1 MNNRDIEWHGKKL
14 EEIRREIESGQLN
27 ALRELL
33 PDEVIRQVCEDCG
46 YYFRTRLLTPLVT
59 IFHMLSA
66 AISREGSFQSAWH
79 MSGQVGRS
87 GALSGARR
95 RLPLAIWEGLHAW
108 MIREIERETDKQDR
122 WRGHRMIGLDGTLVS
137 MSDEPELAEHFGRWG
152 SKHGASRFPQARI
165 VVAFNLKSLVNIA
178 HKADRCR
185 ASEKEL
191 GRKVTNCL
199 KAGDVAVFDRLYSG
213 SNLYAEYQRVGIEFI
228 GRAHACLKM
237 ERLKTI
243 ESFGPEDKIV
253 ELSIDPRYFRE
264 DPTLPKTVMVR
275 MIKTT
280 ARVEGRRESFWV
292 ATSLLDSKK
301 YPAAEVISWQK
312 KRWKVE
318 TLIEEMKV
326 WLGVDILRSK
336 TAEGIYK
343 EIHAR
348 VIGLNLIHWL
358 ILRASDK
365 YRQEPERLSVS
376 SAIRLAASY
385 SLKMSAA
392 AAWQLPLLYEQM
404 LERIAKA
411 RVVFRPDRLEPRMK
425 KREPRNYPRLRTT
438 RSEWRNA
445 NIMTP

>member
-1 MNNRDIEWHGKKL
+1 MNNRDIEWRSKKL

-33 PDEVIRQVCEDCG
+33 PDEAIRQVCEDGG

-79 MSGQVGRS
+79 MNGQVGRS
-87 GALSGARR
+87 GALCGARR

-108 MIREIERETDKQDR
+108 MMREIEQESHGQDR
-122 WRGHRMIGLDGTLVS
+122 WLGHRMIGLDGTFVS
-137 MSDEPELAEHFGRWG
+137 MSDESELAEHFGRWN
-152 SKHGASRFPQARI
+152 SKHGASRFPQARV

-191 GRKVTNCL
+191 GRKVTVCL

-213 SNLYAEYQRVGIEFI
+213 SNLYAEYQRVGIDFI
-228 GRAHACLKM
+228 GRAHACLKV

-243 ESFGPEDKIV
+243 ESFSSGDKVV
-253 ELSIDPRYFRE
+253 ELPIDPRYLRE
-264 DPTLPKTVMVR
+264 DPALPKTVTVR

-280 ARVEGRRESFWV
+280 AKVEGRRESFWV
-292 ATSLLDSKK
+292 ATSLLNPQR
-301 YPAAEVISWQK
+301 YPVAEIISWQK

-318 TLIEEMKV
+318 TLIEEMKI
-326 WLGVDILRSK
+326 WLGADILRSK

-348 VIGLNLIHWL
+348 IIGLNLIHWL
-358 ILRASDK
+358 ILKAAEK
-365 YRQEPERLSVS
+365 HGQEPERLSVS
-376 SAIRLAASY
+376 STLRLAASY
-385 SLKMSAA
+385 SLKMSTAA
-392 AAWQLPLLYEQM
+392 GWQLPLLYEQM

-411 RVVFRPDRLEPRMK
+411 RVIFRPNRLEPRMR

-438 RSEWRNA
+438 RSEWRKA